1 MKILVS
7 CGEPSGDLYAGA
19 LTKSLLELEPS
30 NRVYGLGGEK
40 FRAAGGESIEDYRG
54 LTVTGLTEALSV
66 LPRSYSI
73 YRHLVKVANTERP
86 DVFVPIDFPDFNFR
100 LAKALSHLGIPVV
113 YYVCPQLWAWRRGR
127 IRAMKRFVQRALV
140 IFPFEETLYEQ
151 EKIPVDFV
159 GHPLLD
165 LCQGTDD
172 KEGILRENGFD
183 PNRPTV
189 ALLPGSRPNEVQSI
203 LPDLVSAA
211 LLIRQRIPGVQFL
224 IARAPDLDDRLFE
237 PLLDL
242 LAAGQSTVVL
252 ESQTDNVLK
261 ASDFVVTAS
270 GTATVQAAIHGR
282 PMVIVYRVSSVTYRL
297 VRAFSNVDA
306 VGMVNLIA
314 GRKIVPELIQDV
326 FTPQAVCDEVVGFL
340 LDPARAIK
348 VCRELKI
355 VREQLGC
362 SGASR
367 RAAELVLSEAHRN
380 HSPLP

>member
-1 MKILVS
+1 MAVPTTKATFKNYCLRNLGYGVIDINIS
-7 CGEPSGDLYAGA
+7 DDQADDRIDEA
-19 LTKSLLELEPS
+19 LQYFAMHHYNGIERMYLKYLITADDVTRARS
-30 NRVYGLGGEK
+30 NLTN
-40 FRAAGGESIEDYRG
+40 A
-54 LTVTGLTEALSV
+54 TVTDTGDGSTTASWLEGKN
-66 LPRSYSI
+66 Y
-73 YRHLVKVANTERP
+73 
-86 DVFVPIDFPDFNFR
+86 
-100 LAKALSHLGIPVV
+100 IPVPSPV
-113 YYVCPQLWAWRRGR
+113 MSV
-127 IRAMKRFVQRALV
+127 VNV
-140 IFPFEETLYEQ
+140 FPFEETLYEQ

-297 VRAFSNVDA
+297 VRAFANVDA